1 MKKILFVDDEPNLL
15 DGLQRMLRGMRK
27 EWQMAF
33 APGAREALEILGN
46 DSFDVI
52 VTDMRMPGMD
62 GCRLLNEVKERFPN
76 IVRIILSGYSDK
88 EEVLKSI
95 GPVHQYLS
103 KPCDAQIL
111 KSTIACAC
119 SMQDLLKNDSLI
131 KIVSRLETLPSLP
144 ALYAEVIEAVSSPD
158 GSLARVG
165 EIISKDL
172 GMSAKILQ
180 LVNSSF
186 FGLPTHVSSPARA
199 AAMLGLETVKAL
211 VLGVKIFSQFS
222 MPDLEGYSIASL
234 WNHSVATSCLAK
246 NIAENLKLK
255 QTEINDSFL
264 AGLLHDTGKLILL
277 DRLPAACEEI
287 AKVAISSGC
296 PLFEAEQKVLGA
308 THAQVGAYLLGIWGF
323 PRSIVNGIAFH
334 HCPGKCCDD
343 DVSILTAVHLAN
355 GFEHKNSSDSVNKAL
370 NFDLDYLS
378 KLGISDQIDGLRLA
392 CSSPTGSGE
401 PEAC

>member
-1 MKKILFVDDEPNLL
+1 MKKILFVDDEINLL
-15 DGLQRMLRGMRK
+15 DGLKRMLRGMRN

-76 IVRIILSGYSDK
+76 IVRIILSGHSDK

-103 KPCDAQIL
+103 KPCDAQVL
-111 KSTIACAC
+111 KSTIARAC
-119 SMQDLLKNDSLI
+119 TMQDLLENDSLI
-131 KIVSRLETLPSLP
+131 KIVSRIESLPSLP
-144 ALYAEVIEAVSSPD
+144 ALYAEVIEAVNSPD

-165 EIISKDL
+165 EIISQDL
-172 GMSAKILQ
+172 GMAAKILQ

-199 AAMLGLETVKAL
+199 VAMLGIETVKAL

-222 MPDLEGYSIASL
+222 MPDLQGYSIASL

-246 NIAENLKLK
+246 NIAEKLKLK
-255 QTEINDSFL
+255 QTEINNSFL

-277 DRLPAACEEI
+277 DRLPTACEEI
-287 AKVAISSGC
+287 VEVVISSGC

-334 HCPGKCCDD
+334 HCPGKCSDEG
-343 DVSILTAVHLAN
+343 VSILTVVHLAN
-355 GFEHKNSSDSVNKAL
+355 GFEHKNSPDTANKAL

-378 KLGISDQIDGLRLA
+378 KLGIGDRLDTLRI
-392 CSSPTGSGE
+392 P
-401 PEAC
+401 